1 MGRPQLE
8 ALCASLVRKQA
19 TTPTVNRLRCSHE
32 GSLPMLHRT
41 YLEAKVQTVKVA
53 RQVRGQEA
61 IGHILALVTEAP
73 VTSASLLVT
82 CFFARPP

>member
-1 MGRPQLE
+1 
-8 ALCASLVRKQA
+8 
-19 TTPTVNRLRCSHE
+19 
-32 GSLPMLHRT
+32 MLHRT

-82 CFFARPP
+82 CFFCPPPLVALKTEASLSYIYIYIYIHT